1 MCFVDKEKAFD
12 HVARKERVGNE
23 EKVSRRDDGES
34 GDEYLCWCEDEGYR
48 WVRVVVGVLC

>member
-12 HVARKERVGNE
+12 HVARKVRVGNE